1 MNNQQPR
8 AMWASRLGFILAAAG
23 SAVGLGNIWKFPYIT
38 GNNGGGAFV
47 LVYLV
52 CIALVG
58 LPIMMAELMIGRH
71 TRRDAVGAFIQ
82 LEGRRSLWQSAG
94 WVSVAAAFI
103 ILSYYSV
110 VAGWTLDYILR
121 ALRGSFAG
129 LPPDMVEG
137 LFDGLIAD
145 GPKQILWHLLF
156 ILFCLGIVIGG
167 VQKGIE
173 RWSKILMPL
182 LFVLLALLFANGMLS
197 KGAWAGLSFMF
208 CPDFSKLT
216 PSAVLEAL
224 GHAFFTL
231 SLGMAAMITYG
242 SYLNRQEDLLAAGLR
257 VALLDTLIAL
267 MAGLAIFP
275 IVFAADME
283 PAAGPGLIFKTIPVV
298 FSKLPGGSV
307 LAVLFFLLLAF
318 AALTSAISLLEA
330 QVAYLIDER
339 DWGRRRATG
348 FLAGLA
354 FVVGIPTALSYNTLA
369 DRCFIGERSFFDS
382 VDLIASNYLL
392 PISGLLIAVYVGWF
406 WSGKEEKEELVADG
420 AGWVYPTWHFLV
432 RYLAPL
438 AVAVILFCKVQETGL
453 FGWLA
458 DGHIL
463 LSGGAIWLSG
473 GSVWLATLF

>member
-8 AMWASRLGFILAAAG
+8 ALWASRLGFILAAAG

-38 GNNGGGAFV
+38 GLNGGGAFV

-71 TRRDAVGAFIQ
+71 TRRDAVGAFIK
-82 LEGRRSLWQSAG
+82 LEGRRSFWLSAG
-94 WVSVAAAFI
+94 WVSVGAAFI

-110 VAGWTLDYILR
+110 VAGWTLDYIYR
-121 ALRGSFAG
+121 ALIGSFSG
-129 LPPDMVEG
+129 QPPEVVES
-137 LFDGLIAD
+137 LFGGLITD
-145 GPKQILWHLLF
+145 GPRQIGWHLLF
-156 ILFCLGIVIGG
+156 IVLCLGIVIGG

-182 LFVLLALLFANGMLS
+182 LFALLLLLFVNGMLS
-197 KGAWAGLSFMF
+197 DGAQAGLAFMF
-208 CPDFSKLT
+208 RPDFSKLT
-216 PSAVLEAL
+216 PGAVLEAL

-242 SYLNRQEDLLAAGLR
+242 SYLSRQENLFAAGLR
-257 VALLDTLIAL
+257 VALLDTGIAL

-275 IVFAADME
+275 VVFAVGLE

-298 FSKLPGGSV
+298 FSQLPGGYL

-339 DWGRRRATG
+339 GWSRRRATG

-354 FVVGIPTALSYNTLA
+354 FVVGIPTALSYNTLG
-369 DRCFIGERSFFDS
+369 DWQLIGERTFFDS

-392 PISGLLIAVYVGWF
+392 PISGLLIALYVGWF
-406 WSGKEEKEELVADG
+406 WNGSEEKEELIAGG
-420 AGWVYPTWHFLV
+420 AGWVYPVWHFLI
-432 RYLAPL
+432 RYVAPL
-438 AVAVILFCKVQETGL
+438 AVAVILYYKVEETGA
-453 FGWLA
+453 FDWL
-458 DGHIL
+458 
-463 LSGGAIWLSG
+463 GAWLG
-473 GSVWLATLF
+473 K

>member
-1 MNNQQPR
+1 MPVSPPR
-8 AMWASRLGFILAAAG
+8 QMWASRLGFILAAAG

-47 LVYLV
+47 LVYLL

-71 TRRDAVGAFIQ
+71 TRRDAVGAFIH
-82 LEGRRSLWQSAG
+82 LEGRRSFWMSAG
-94 WVSVAAAFI
+94 WVSVIAAFI

-110 VAGWTLDYILR
+110 VAGWTLDYVFRSL
-121 ALRGSFAG
+121 LGSFVG
-129 LPPDMVEG
+129 QSPEVVEG
-137 LFDGLIAD
+137 FFDSLI
-145 GPKQILWHLLF
+145 GSGIRQILWHLVFVL
-156 ILFCLGIVIGG
+156 LCLGIVIGG

-182 LFVLLALLFANGMLS
+182 LLFLLLLLFINGMLS
-197 KGAWAGLSFMF
+197 SGARDGLNFMF
-208 CPDFSKLT
+208 RPDFKKLT
-216 PSAVLEAL
+216 PASVLEAL

-242 SYLNRQEDLLAAGLR
+242 SYLSRHENLLSAGLR
-257 VALLDTLIAL
+257 VVILDTAIAL

-275 IVFAADME
+275 IVFAVGME

-298 FSKLPGGSV
+298 FSQLPGGYL
-307 LAVLFFLLLAF
+307 LAILFFLLLAF

-339 DWGRRRATG
+339 GWGRQRATT

-354 FVVGIPTALSYNTLA
+354 FLFGIPTALSYNRLG
-369 DRCFIGERSFFDS
+369 DWHLIGDLTFFDS

-406 WSGKEEKEELVADG
+406 WKGEEEKEELIAG
-420 AGWVYPTWHFLV
+420 GSGWVYPIWHFLI
-432 RYLAPL
+432 RYVAPV
-438 AVAVILFCKVQETGL
+438 AVAVILYYKIKETGVFAFLAGL
-453 FGWLA
+453 F
-458 DGHIL
+458 
-463 LSGGAIWLSG
+463 
-473 GSVWLATLF
+473 